1 VVQSSLDTTH
11 TRRVLLTAVAADDR
25 QTSGALEGEAI
36 SPTITKFWIEYRG
49 HKIELRIGNTLIGR
63 SANCQVVLDDGLVSR
78 RHAQITADKHSAV
91 LEDFG
96 SVNGVFVNGVR
107 VVGTRALSD
116 GDVVKMGKQE
126 FSLRSVVVNLMEAAQ
141 FGAETLHGG
150 VTMSRGNPI
159 RETAERAAAAPT
171 HAERFTVLGNVAEK
185 VLALG
190 RGAEAERVLSSAM
203 QSLLLGSRN
212 SGVLPVDV
220 ADKAAEY
227 AVRLVSATRKS
238 SWADYA
244 FELFMNL
251 RRPLP
256 GPVVD
261 ELYSVLRNVSGVDL
275 TLLRNYVAL
284 LQALQHSFGPSERF
298 LVQRLEGLERI
309 VTL

>member
-1 VVQSSLDTTH
+1 VTS
-11 TRRVLLTAVAADDR
+11 DDR
-25 QTSGALEGEAI
+25 RASNVFDAEATSR
-36 SPTITKFWIEYRG
+36 TVTKFWIEYRG
-49 HKIELRIGNTLIGR
+49 HKIELRPGNTLIGR
-63 SANCQVVLDDGLVSR
+63 SAACQVVLDDGLVSR
-78 RHAQITADKHSAV
+78 RHAQISADKRTAV

-96 SVNGVFVNGVR
+96 SVNGVFVNNVR
-107 VVGTRALSD
+107 VQGSRPLKD
-116 GDVVKMGKQE
+116 GDVVRMGKQE
-126 FSLRSVVVNLMEAAQ
+126 FTVRALVIDLTDSAQ

-159 RETAERAAAAPT
+159 RDTAERAPSGPT
-171 HAERFTVLGNVAEK
+171 HAEGFAVLGNVANK

-190 RGAEAERVLSSAM
+190 RGAEAERVLAGAM
-203 QSLLLGSRN
+203 QSLLLTSRG
-212 SGVLPVDV
+212 SGVLPVEV

-227 AVRLVSATRKS
+227 AVRLVIATRKS

-261 ELYSVLRNVSGVDL
+261 ELYSVLRAVSGVDL

-298 LVQRLEGLERI
+298 LVQRIEGLERI

>member
-1 VVQSSLDTTH
+1 VLDSE
-11 TRRVLLTAVAADDR
+11 A
-25 QTSGALEGEAI
+25 TSR
-36 SPTITKFWIEYRG
+36 TMTKFWIEYRG
-49 HKIELRIGNTLIGR
+49 HKIELRPGNTLIGR
-63 SANCQVVLDDGLVSR
+63 SAACQVVLDDGLVSR
-78 RHAQITADKHSAV
+78 RHAQITADKRAAV

-96 SVNGVFVNGVR
+96 SVNGVFVNNVR
-107 VVGTRALSD
+107 VQGSRPLKD
-116 GDVVKMGKQE
+116 GDVVRMGKQE
-126 FSLRSVVVNLMEAAQ
+126 FTVRSLVIDLMDSTQ

-150 VTMSRGNPI
+150 VTMTRGNPI
-159 RETAERAAAAPT
+159 RETAERAPSGPT
-171 HAERFTVLGNVAEK
+171 HAEGFAVLGNVADK

-190 RGAEAERVLSSAM
+190 RGAEAERVLSGAM
-203 QSLLLGSRN
+203 QSLLLASRS

-227 AVRLVSATRKS
+227 AVRLVVATRKS

-256 GPVVD
+256 GPVID
-261 ELYSVLRNVSGVDL
+261 ELYSVLRVVSGVDL

-284 LQALQHSFGPSERF
+284 LQAMQHSFGPSERF
-298 LVQRLEGLERI
+298 LVQRIEGLERI

>member
-1 VVQSSLDTTH
+1 VFD
-11 TRRVLLTAVAADDR
+11 AEA
-25 QTSGALEGEAI
+25 TSR
-36 SPTITKFWIEYRG
+36 TVTKFWIEYRG
-49 HKIELRIGNTLIGR
+49 HKIELRPGNTLIGR
-63 SANCQVVLDDGLVSR
+63 SAACQVVLDDGLVSR
-78 RHAQITADKHSAV
+78 RHAQISADKRTAV

-96 SVNGVFVNGVR
+96 SVNGVFVNNVR
-107 VVGTRALSD
+107 VQGSRPLKD
-116 GDVVKMGKQE
+116 GDVVRMGKQE
-126 FSLRSVVVNLMEAAQ
+126 FTVRALVIDLTDSAQ

-159 RETAERAAAAPT
+159 RDTAERAPSGPT
-171 HAERFTVLGNVAEK
+171 HAEGFAVLGNVANK

-190 RGAEAERVLSSAM
+190 RGAEAERVLAGAM
-203 QSLLLGSRN
+203 QSLLLTSRG
-212 SGVLPVDV
+212 SGVLPVEV

-227 AVRLVSATRKS
+227 AVRLVIATRKS

-261 ELYSVLRNVSGVDL
+261 ELYSVLRAVSGVDL

-298 LVQRLEGLERI
+298 LVQRIEGLERI

>member
-1 VVQSSLDTTH
+1 V
-11 TRRVLLTAVAADDR
+11 
-25 QTSGALEGEAI
+25 
-36 SPTITKFWIEYRG
+36 TKFWIEYRG
-49 HKIELRIGNTLIGR
+49 HKIELRPGNTLIGR
-63 SANCQVVLDDGLVSR
+63 SAACQVVLDDGLVSR
-78 RHAQITADKHSAV
+78 RHAQITADKRTAV

-96 SVNGVFVNGVR
+96 SVNGVFVNNVR
-107 VVGTRALSD
+107 VSGSRPLKD
-116 GDVVKMGKQE
+116 GDVIRMGKQE
-126 FSLRSVVVNLMEAAQ
+126 FTLRSLVIDLMDSTQ

-150 VTMSRGNPI
+150 VTMSRGSPI
-159 RETAERAAAAPT
+159 RETAERVPSGPT
-171 HAERFTVLGNVAEK
+171 HAEGFAVLGNVADK

-190 RGAEAERVLSSAM
+190 RGAEAERVLSGAM
-203 QSLLLGSRN
+203 QSLMLASRG
-212 SGVLPVDV
+212 SGVLPVEV

-227 AVRLVSATRKS
+227 AVRLVSATRKA

-256 GPVVD
+256 GPAVD
-261 ELYSVLRNVSGVDL
+261 ELYSVLRVVSGVDL

-298 LVQRLEGLERI
+298 LVQRIEGLERI

>member
-1 VVQSSLDTTH
+1 MTSNDQ
-11 TRRVLLTAVAADDR
+11 RA
-25 QTSGALEGEAI
+25 SGAPGDEGT
-36 SPTITKFWIEYRG
+36 SRTITKFWIEYRG
-49 HKIELRIGNTLIGR
+49 HKIELRVGTTVIGR
-63 SANCQVVLDDGLVSR
+63 SAACQVVLDDGLVSR
-78 RHAQITADKHSAV
+78 RHAQITADKRAAV

-96 SVNGVFVNGVR
+96 SVNGVFVNNLR
-107 VVGTRALSD
+107 VAGSRTLRD
-116 GDVVKMGKQE
+116 GDVVRMGKQE
-126 FSLRSVVVNLMEAAQ
+126 FSIRSVVIDLGEASQ

-159 RETAERAAAAPT
+159 RQTAERVPSGPT
-171 HAERFTVLGNVAEK
+171 HPEGFAVLGNVADK

-190 RGAEAERVLSSAM
+190 RGAEAERVLSGAM
-203 QSLLLGSRN
+203 QALLVASR
-212 SGVLPVDV
+212 GTAVLPIEV

-227 AVRLVSATRKS
+227 AVRLVVATRKS

-256 GPVVD
+256 GAVVD
-261 ELYSVLRNVSGVDL
+261 ELYSVLRTVSGVDL

-298 LVQRLEGLERI
+298 LVQRIEGLERI
-309 VTL
+309 VTR

>member
-1 VVQSSLDTTH
+1 MVQSSLDTSRV
-11 TRRVLLTAVAADDR
+11 RRVLLTAVAADDR
-25 QTSGALEGEAI
+25 QTSGALEGET
-36 SPTITKFWIEYRG
+36 SRTITKFWIEYRG
-49 HKIELRIGNTLIGR
+49 HKIELRHGNTVIGR
-63 SANCQVVLDDGLVSR
+63 SAACQVVLDDGLVSR
-78 RHAQITADKHSAV
+78 RHAQIVADKHAAV

-96 SVNGVFVNGVR
+96 SVNGVFVNAER
-107 VVGTRALSD
+107 VVGTRALRD
-116 GDVVKMGKQE
+116 GDIVKMGKQE
-126 FSLRSVVVNLMEAAQ
+126 FTLRSVVVNLMEAAQ

-150 VTMSRGNPI
+150 VTMTRGNPI
-159 RETAERAAAAPT
+159 RETAERMAAGPT
-171 HAERFTVLGNVAEK
+171 PAERFAVLGNVAEK

-190 RGAEAERVLSSAM
+190 RGAEAERVLSGAM

-261 ELYSVLRNVSGVDL
+261 QLYSVLRTVSGVDL

-298 LVQRLEGLERI
+298 LVQRIEGLERI

>member
-1 VVQSSLDTTH
+1 VTSNDQQ
-11 TRRVLLTAVAADDR
+11 A
-25 QTSGALEGEAI
+25 SGAVDDEAA
-36 SPTITKFWIEYRG
+36 SRTVTKYWIEYRG
-49 HKIELRIGNTLIGR
+49 HKIELRGGNTLIGR
-63 SANCQVVLDDGLVSR
+63 SATCQVVLDDGLVSR
-78 RHAQITADKHSAV
+78 RHAQITTDKRGAV

-96 SVNGVFVNGVR
+96 SVNGVFVNNVR
-107 VVGTRALSD
+107 VSGSRALRD
-116 GDVVKMGKQE
+116 GDIVRMGKQE
-126 FSLRSVVVNLMEAAQ
+126 FTVRSVVIDLGDSSQ

-150 VTMSRGNPI
+150 VTMARGNPV
-159 RETAERAAAAPT
+159 RQTAERVPTGPT
-171 HAERFTVLGNVAEK
+171 HAEGFAVLGNVADK

-190 RGAEAERVLSSAM
+190 RGAEAERVLSGAM
-203 QSLLLGSRN
+203 QALMQASRN

-227 AVRLVSATRKS
+227 AVRLVVATRKS

-261 ELYSVLRNVSGVDL
+261 ELYSVLRTVSGVDL

-298 LVQRLEGLERI
+298 LLQRIEGLERI